1 MESTP
6 PTEAQGDVDESVGG
20 QPFRQLLHAATG
32 DREAE
37 AEALAD
43 QSEASTDDARAAV
56 RRVHGDV
63 SEDGVPSERDVATP
77 EDATQAAKS
86 E

>member
-20 QPFRQLLHAATG
+20 QPLRQLLHAATG
-32 DREAE
+32 DRDAE

-43 QSEASTDDARAAV
+43 QSEVSTDDARAAV

-77 EDATQAAKS
+77 EDAEPVSQPD
-86 E
+86 